1 EPGPDPAD
9 GRYGRGDPGGISG
22 EMQPSVAGGSG
33 DCNFE
38 SGGYPGTAGKGHGG
52 SEAAERKRGGSV
64 SVFREN
70 ILEGERT
77 MEYELILLAAG
88 FSRRFGE
95 NKLLY
100 PVEGVPMYLRAAKL
114 LLRLKRQRQDIRGIR
129 AVTRYPEIRREL
141 RRRGIPTV
149 MNEHSE
155 RGISSSLREG
165 LRAALAGEEPRK
177 IPGKRA
183 FCFFMGDQPY
193 LREDTVSGFLDRY
206 PFCGKGMARLC
217 FRGQPGNPAVFG
229 EGYVPELLAL
239 TGDQGGRRV

>member
-1 EPGPDPAD
+1 MT
-9 GRYGRGDPGGISG
+9 GRNRDQILRTEDMAAVDPGGDIWRNAAVCG
-22 EMQPSVAGGSG
+22 RGVPVTVILNQADTRELR
-33 DCNFE
+33 
-38 SGGYPGTAGKGHGG
+38 GKGHGG

-149 MNEHSE
+149 RMNTA
-155 RGISSSLREG
+155 REEFP
-165 LRAALAGEEPRK
+165 LP
-177 IPGKRA
+177 
-183 FCFFMGDQPY
+183 
-193 LREDTVSGFLDRY
+193 
-206 PFCGKGMARLC
+206 
-217 FRGQPGNPAVFG
+217 
-229 EGYVPELLAL
+229 
-239 TGDQGGRRV
+239 

>member
-1 EPGPDPAD
+1 
-9 GRYGRGDPGGISG
+9 
-22 EMQPSVAGGSG
+22 
-33 DCNFE
+33 
-38 SGGYPGTAGKGHGG
+38 
-52 SEAAERKRGGSV
+52 
-64 SVFREN
+64 
-70 ILEGERT
+70 

-165 LRAALAGEEPRK
+165 LRAALVGEEPRK

-183 FCFFMGDQPY
+183 FCFFMGDEPY
-193 LREDTVSGFLDRY
+193 LR
-206 PFCGKGMARLC
+206 
-217 FRGQPGNPAVFG
+217 
-229 EGYVPELLAL
+229 
-239 TGDQGGRRV
+239 